1 MGEAVLSAV
10 IQVIF
15 ERLSSQVLEEYNRLL
30 RDAIEGQIRKLRS
43 LLSTI
48 QLVLKDTVDQQVVAV
63 AYDADDL
70 LDEYVTEA
78 PQQKMEFHHLM
89 EMRGCIMNTV
99 RHFYS

>member
-15 ERLSSQVLEEYNRLL
+15 ERPYSQVLEEYSRLL
-30 RDAIEGQIRKLRS
+30 RDAIDGQIRELRS

-48 QLVLKDTVDQQVVAV
+48 QLVLKDTEDQQVVAV

-70 LDEYVTEA
+70 LDE
-78 PQQKMEFHHLM
+78 
-89 EMRGCIMNTV
+89 
-99 RHFYS
+99 